1 MYYWVCFGNEDMLFI
16 DNTAS
21 SAIILKYTPERDREE
36 RRFQGIKLK

>member
-21 SAIILKYTPERDREE
+21 SAIILKYTPEHGRKEPG
-36 RRFQGIKLK
+36 FQGIKLK